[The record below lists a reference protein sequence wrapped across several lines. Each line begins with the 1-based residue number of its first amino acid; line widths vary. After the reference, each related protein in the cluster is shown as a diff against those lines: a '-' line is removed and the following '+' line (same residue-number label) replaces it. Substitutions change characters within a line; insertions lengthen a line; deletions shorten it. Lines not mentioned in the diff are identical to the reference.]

1 MLTIAL
7 PKGRIA
13 DDTLAIFGKMFNDN
27 FVFEDSKLI
36 MQKGAFCMC
45 AIKTSRHM

>member
-13 DDTLAIFGKMFNDN
+13 DETLAIFKAIFGTD
-27 FVFEDSKLI
+27 FVFEERN
-36 MQKGAFCMC
+36 FE
-45 AIKTSRHM
+45 